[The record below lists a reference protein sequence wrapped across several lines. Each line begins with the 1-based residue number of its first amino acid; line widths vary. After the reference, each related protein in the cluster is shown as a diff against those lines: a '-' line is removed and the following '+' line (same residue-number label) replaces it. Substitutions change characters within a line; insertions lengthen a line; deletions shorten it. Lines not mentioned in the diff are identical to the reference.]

1 MSTTTDGNNDDELG
15 QVMAV
20 IVGLRELR
28 DRGFDHQEIARRIAV
43 DHPRTPGG
51 GTWSAATVRQVLRV
65 ADTSEIEHRR
75 AVGADRTAEPSPSR
89 HRTSPPVSPQRV
101 VAAHHPP
108 PVKVE
113 HSRSVDEFDT
123 SPHARSRA
131 NTPQPSFAPTAVS
144 RSIHPSMSPERPY
157 PTASSVAAEPDP
169 PWSSV
174 SDVVVAGDQ
183 QPTAASRSWLGVAV
197 GLVALLS
204 AAGILSY
211 LVSGSFDLTVT
222 EPGGSGRDVSDEE
235 RTAASQALLS
245 EVADGAELSGDAQV
259 SGGGQPLG
267 STIAAGGADP
277 ADGGAEPGSR
287 RPLIVTIDD
296 LPEGDPA
303 DMLSIRVEGDDGN
316 GGEGGAPP
324 ATATIRS
331 DGRLHVEGAFP
342 TRAAADAFVVQASR
356 IFGAEALVES
366 YTVDPAA
373 PQPTVSDVALD
384 KPVLFEPGST
394 RIHPEYIPFLEACAG
409 VLEANSYIVM
419 SVSAYTDSSGD
430 EQFNLELSRQRA
442 QVIVDFYR
450 SLDIADDQLIGAGFG
465 EAAPVADNT
474 SPQGREQNRR
484 AMLQLLNIMDDQ
496 G

>member
-1 MSTTTDGNNDDELG
+1 MDLSDTRRAVSTTTDGNNDDELG

-20 IVGLRELR
+20 VVRLRELR

-75 AVGADRTAEPSPSR
+75 AVGADHTAEPSPSR
-89 HRTSPPVSPQRV
+89 HRTSRPVSPQRV
-101 VAAHHPP
+101 VTAHHPP

-113 HSRSVDEFDT
+113 HSRSVDEFD
-123 SPHARSRA
+123 
-131 NTPQPSFAPTAVS
+131 
-144 RSIHPSMSPERPY
+144 
-157 PTASSVAAEPDP
+157 ASLVAAEPDP
-169 PWSSV
+169 PWSTV
-174 SDVVVAGDQ
+174 SDVAVAGDQ
-183 QPTAASRSWLGVAV
+183 QPTAASRSWLGVTV
-197 GLVALLS
+197 GLVALLA

-211 LVSGSFDLTVT
+211 LVSGSFDLTAT
-222 EPGGSGRDVSDEE
+222 EPGGSGRDVSDGE

-259 SGGGQPLG
+259 SDGGQPVD
-267 STIAAGGADP
+267 STIAGGGTDP

-296 LPEGDPA
+296 LPEGDPT
-303 DMLSIRVEGDDGN
+303 DMLSIRVEGDDGD
-316 GGEGGAPP
+316 GGEGGTPP
-324 ATATIRS
+324 ATATIRT

-342 TRAAADAFVVQASR
+342 TQAAADAFVVQASR

-366 YTVDPAA
+366 YTIDPAA

-419 SVSAYTDSSGD
+419 SVSAYTDSWGD